1 MMEAGAVGTR
11 VAKSFLRFG
20 QMELF
25 FQRDEMA
32 LLRELAEHCL
42 EREFSHLLVQHPTEP
57 RSELFVRMF
66 DEVAARQASLVAEW
80 LRVGYCQ
87 GNLNSDNSALGG
99 VTLDYGPFAF
109 MERFNLLYNP
119 WVGGGLPYSF
129 AKQPQA
135 LATNL
140 VGLAQAFLALVEQV
154 AKAEGRSEKD
164 INALS
169 ERVRGAVSGT
179 FVDTF
184 NARHDENCR
193 AKLGLS
199 KWDDEADALFTELTQ
214 LMGRSTGEAG
224 MDFTLFF
231 RALGTASAEAAAARL
246 SPSAGAAA
254 SGDAAET
261 ALRESAVGASALQP
275 LEQWPLI
282 ALIATDCLP
291 HCMQVR
297 SSRSSN
303 GRRSTATRGA
313 RGCAGTRPVWPPTD
327 DPPRSVG
334 PR

>member
-1 MMEAGAVGTR
+1 
-11 VAKSFLRFG
+11 
-20 QMELF
+20 
-25 FQRDEMA
+25 
-32 LLRELAEHCL
+32 
-42 EREFSHLLVQHPTEP
+42 
-57 RSELFVRMF
+57 MF

-169 ERVRGAVSGT
+169 ERVRGAVSST

-199 KWDDEADALFTELTQ
+199 KWDDEADALFTEHGG
-214 LMGRSTGEAG
+214 GRNGLYPLLPSARHGVRG
-224 MDFTLFF
+224 GGGCSYLCF
-231 RALGTASAEAAAARL
+231 RRRGRLRRCCRDGAARERRWRQCA
-246 SPSAGAAA
+246 PAAQTVA
-254 SGDAAET
+254 S
-261 ALRESAVGASALQP
+261 
-275 LEQWPLI
+275 
-282 ALIATDCLP
+282 DC
-291 HCMQVR
+291 H
-297 SSRSSN
+297 
-303 GRRSTATRGA
+303 
-313 RGCAGTRPVWPPTD
+313 
-327 DPPRSVG
+327 
-334 PR
+334 

>member
-1 MMEAGAVGTR
+1 MQVRRSWYDDNGMERAMMEAGAVGTR

-275 LEQWPLI
+275 LEQWPLV
-282 ALIATDCLP
+282 ATDC
-291 HCMQVR
+291 H
-297 SSRSSN
+297 
-303 GRRSTATRGA
+303 
-313 RGCAGTRPVWPPTD
+313 
-327 DPPRSVG
+327 
-334 PR
+334 